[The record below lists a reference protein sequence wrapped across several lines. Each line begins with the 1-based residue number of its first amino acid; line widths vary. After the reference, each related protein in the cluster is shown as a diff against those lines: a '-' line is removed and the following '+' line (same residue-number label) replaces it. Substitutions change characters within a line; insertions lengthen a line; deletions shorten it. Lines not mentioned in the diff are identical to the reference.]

1 MDAFAGSSYV
11 LDNDRPAA
19 RRVLGCLSLM
29 LDEFTIGRLAEA
41 GVPVGG
47 RCLELGAG
55 NGSVACWLAERV
67 GARGQV
73 VATDL
78 KTQHVR
84 HHPAVSVLR
93 HDAAAEALPAGPFDV
108 VHARLLLA
116 HLPSRREVLA
126 RMVEVLRPGGLLLVD
141 EVGQAGAGIV
151 LSSPDRA
158 AAEIYSEFQGALAEV
173 YAAAGTDAGWA
184 VQANAA
190 MTEVGLVNVDTV
202 THARSWI
209 GGTAGCA
216 LPLALSM
223 ELRGPLVE
231 AGMVERDLDRLGRLL
246 VDPRLVVMGDLLW
259 SHIGRRSQRPT
270 AEAEVGGAGR
280 NRGLW

>member
-1 MDAFAGSSYV
+1 MGAFAASSYV

-29 LDEFTIGRLAEA
+29 LDEFTIGRLSQA

-55 NGSVACWLAERV
+55 NGSVARWLAERV

-84 HHPAVSVLR
+84 HHPGVTVLR
-93 HDAAAEALPAGPFDV
+93 HDAAVEPLLAGPFDV

-116 HLPSRREVLA
+116 HLPSRHEVLA
-126 RMVEVLRPGGLLLVD
+126 RMVEVLRPGGLLLV
-141 EVGQAGAGIV
+141 EEFGQAGAGMV

-158 AAEIYSEFQGALAEV
+158 AADIYSEFQGALAEV
-173 YAAAGTDAGWA
+173 YAAAGTDTGWA
-184 VQANAA
+184 VQVNAA
-190 MTEVGLVNVDTV
+190 MTEAGLVNVDTV
-202 THARSWI
+202 THALSWT

-216 LPLALSM
+216 LPLTLSM
-223 ELRGPLVE
+223 ELREQLVA
-231 AGMVERDLDRLGRLL
+231 AGMVERELDRLGRLL
-246 VDPRLVVMGDLLW
+246 VDPRLVLMGDLLW
-259 SHIGRRSQRPT
+259 SHLGRRPQRPT
-270 AEAEVGGAGR
+270 AEAEVVGVGR
-280 NRGLW
+280 NRGQW

>member
-202 THARSWI
+202 THALSWT

-216 LPLALSM
+216 LPLTLSM
-223 ELRGPLVE
+223 ELREQLVA
-231 AGMVERDLDRLGRLL
+231 AGMVERELDRLGRLL
-246 VDPRLVVMGDLLW
+246 VDPRLVLMGDLLW
-259 SHIGRRSQRPT
+259 SHLGRRPQRPT
-270 AEAEVGGAGR
+270 VDAEVVGVGR
-280 NRGLW
+280 NRGQW

>member
-1 MDAFAGSSYV
+1 VGTFAGSSYV

-29 LDEFTIGRLAEA
+29 LDEFTIGRLARA
-41 GVPVGG
+41 GMPVGG

-84 HHPAVSVLR
+84 HHPGVTVLR
-93 HDAAAEALPAGPFDV
+93 HDAAVEALPAGPFDV

-126 RMVEVLRPGGLLLVD
+126 RMVDVLRPGGLLVV
-141 EVGQAGAGIV
+141 EEFGRVGAGVV
-151 LSSPDRA
+151 LSAPDRA
-158 AAEIYSEFQGALAEV
+158 APEIYCEFQGALAEV
-173 YAAAGTDAGWA
+173 YATAGTDDGWA
-184 VQANAA
+184 VRVNEA
-190 MTEVGLVNVDTV
+190 MTEACLVNVDTV

>member
-1 MDAFAGSSYV
+1 VGTFAGSSYV

-29 LDEFTIGRLAEA
+29 LDEFTISRLAHA

-78 KTQHVR
+78 KTQHIR
-84 HHPAVSVLR
+84 QHPGVTVLR
-93 HDAAAEALPAGPFDV
+93 HDAAVEALPAGPFDL

-116 HLPSRREVLA
+116 HLPSRYEVLA
-126 RMVEVLRPGGLLLVD
+126 RMVDVLRPGGLLLV
-141 EVGQAGAGIV
+141 EEFGQAGTGMV
-151 LSSPDRA
+151 LSGPGRA
-158 AAEIYSEFQGALAEV
+158 AADIYCEFQGALAEV

-184 VQANAA
+184 VQANTA

-202 THARSWI
+202 AQTRSWT

-223 ELRGPLVE
+223 ELRERLVA
-231 AGMVERDLDRLGRLL
+231 AGMVERELDRLGRLL
-246 VDPRLVVMGDLLW
+246 VDPRLVLMGDLLW
-259 SHIGRRSQRPT
+259 SHIGRRPQRST
-270 AEAEVGGAGR
+270 VEAEVGCVGR
-280 NRGLW
+280 NRGAW

>member
-1 MDAFAGSSYV
+1 VSTFAGSSYV

-29 LDEFTIGRLAEA
+29 LDEFTIGRLAQA

-73 VATDL
+73 VATDVNI
-78 KTQHVR
+78 QHIR
-84 HHPAVSVLR
+84 QHPGVTVLR
-93 HDAAAEALPAGPFDV
+93 HDAAVEPLPAGPFDL

-116 HLPSRREVLA
+116 HLPSRYEVLA
-126 RMVEVLRPGGLLLVD
+126 RMVEVLRPGGLLLV
-141 EVGQAGAGIV
+141 EEFGQAGTGMV

-158 AAEIYSEFQGALAEV
+158 GAEIYCEFQGALAEV

-184 VQANAA
+184 VQVNGT
-190 MTEVGLVNVDTV
+190 MTEVGLVTVDTV
-202 THARSWI
+202 THARSWT

-223 ELRGPLVE
+223 ELREQLIA
-231 AGMVERDLDRLGRLL
+231 AGMVERELDRLARLL
-246 VDPRLVVMGDLLW
+246 VDPQLVLMGDLLW
-259 SHIGRRSQRPT
+259 SHLGRRPQRPT
-270 AEAEVGGAGR
+270 GAAEVVGVGH
-280 NRGLW
+280 NRGQW

>member
-1 MDAFAGSSYV
+1 MGTFAGTSYV

-29 LDEFTIGRLAEA
+29 LDEFTIGRLLQAS
-41 GVPVGG
+41 VPVGG

-67 GARGQV
+67 GARGQMI
-73 VATDL
+73 ATDL

-84 HHPAVSVLR
+84 HHPGVTVLR
-93 HDAAAEALPAGPFDV
+93 HDAAVEPLPAGPFDV

-116 HLPSRREVLA
+116 HLPSRYEVLA
-126 RMVEVLRPGGLLLVD
+126 RMVDVLRPGGLLLV
-141 EVGQAGAGIV
+141 EEFGQAGAGMV
-151 LSSPDRA
+151 LSSPDRSL
-158 AAEIYSEFQGALAEV
+158 AEIYSEFQGALAGV
-173 YAAAGTDAGWA
+173 YATAGTDAGWA
-184 VQANAA
+184 VQVNAA

-202 THARSWI
+202 THARSWT

-223 ELRGPLVE
+223 ELREQLV
-231 AGMVERDLDRLGRLL
+231 AASMVERELDRLGRLL
-246 VDPRLVVMGDLLW
+246 VDPHLVLMGDLLW
-259 SHIGRRSQRPT
+259 SHLGRQPRRPT
-270 AEAEVGGAGR
+270 AEAEVGGVGPH
-280 NRGLW
+280 RGLW